1 MSSQPRRKKSKP
13 SAKTRVRKI
22 NTDLLSSQ
30 LSQSQALQ
38 KSPDRKAET
47 FSQSSSQRR
56 ALQTPVRR
64 NVAPN
69 AMVKVDQTIFS
80 PIKQPETDNNGK
92 QDDDSLDESDSED
105 SANHVIEVE
114 SDSDSGSGSD
124 PGSDMERKASVVPP
138 ETQRAIMPL
147 KKYTVPLNTR
157 NWQPLPP
164 HVHAELSTL
173 LQLLVPP
180 ILETSSDL
188 SKYSD
193 SLQSCIVRPL
203 TRRFGSVYL
212 PPLQKSAQKMSGD
225 FNLTTLHQE
234 QTKLLSSYDINS
246 KQLDTLK
253 LQLSKEKE
261 MLATE
266 QKYLSQ
272 LSEKAKTWKKR
283 KNERMMRLVSE
294 LGPKFSAVG
303 QSLDTRSSGLD
314 GADDVDMIIDNAEH
328 SFEGEEKVSK
338 ELKELNK
345 RLQELEDTSSESRAF
360 QVAVQQLLNHL
371 QMDS

>member
-30 LSQSQALQ
+30 LSQSQVLQ
-38 KSPDRKAET
+38 KSPERKADI
-47 FSQSSSQRR
+47 FSQSGSQRR

-69 AMVKVDQTIFS
+69 SMVKVDQTIFS
-80 PIKQPETDNNGK
+80 PIKQPETEINGK
-92 QDDDSLDESDSED
+92 EDDDSLDESDSGD
-105 SANHVIEVE
+105 SENHVIEVE
-114 SDSDSGSGSD
+114 SDSDSGSGSE
-124 PGSDMERKASVVPP
+124 MERKASAVPP
-138 ETQRAIMPL
+138 ETQRSILPL

-345 RLQELEDTSSESRAF
+345 RLQELKDNSSESRAF